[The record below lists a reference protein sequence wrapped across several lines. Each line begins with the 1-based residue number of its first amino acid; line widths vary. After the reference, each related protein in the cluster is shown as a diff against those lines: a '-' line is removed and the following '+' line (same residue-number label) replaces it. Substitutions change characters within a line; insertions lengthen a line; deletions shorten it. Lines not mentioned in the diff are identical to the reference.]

1 MNKKIDQCIKNGYLC
16 LAPLAVR
23 KTKYL
28 VKYHLY
34 RVSVGL
40 ATHYIQCWII
50 SSMLPINGNY
60 DTLHAAL
67 SINDMDKICMTDIVF
82 LRYLSD
88 GIIHSGML
96 TIEFEY
102 SSSHCSINYL
112 DVIYSDPQMRKY
124 VEGNPN
130 VLRNIDSY
138 LRNNLLYQEYSI
150 N

>member
-1 MNKKIDQCIKNGYLC
+1 M
-16 LAPLAVR
+16 
-23 KTKYL
+23 
-28 VKYHLY
+28 

-88 GIIHSGML
+88 GIIHSGTL
-96 TIEFEY
+96 AIEFEY